1 MTGALLLIDQL
12 SLAAV
17 DCQVEVDK
25 AVEAARQAFD
35 IRSPWRRLEPAAR
48 GQLMRTFASLL
59 RRDLDYLSVSFLR
72 LRPTFEFS
80 L

>member
-1 MTGALLLIDQL
+1 MEWL
-12 SLAAV
+12 SLASV
-17 DCQVEVDK
+17 GCQVEVDK

-59 RRDLDYLSVSFLR
+59 RRDLDYLSVSSFCLPSAWSDR
-72 LRPTFEFS
+72 MGYS
-80 L
+80 I